1 MLDERGH
8 TTKGGLEGRTPVGGF
23 FRDVEE
29 YLRALF
35 ESLRF
40 LC

>member
-1 MLDERGH
+1 MLDECAH
-8 TTKGGLEGRTPVGGF
+8 PTKGGLEGRTPVGGF

-29 YLRALF
+29 YLCTLF
-35 ESLRF
+35 ESLQF